1 MNLTFAVVLPLAC
14 WSPPPRPLV
23 DAPVLSALRGEPVP
37 QTGRPDAV
45 ADALA
50 ALSPAQR
57 RRPRR

>member
-1 MNLTFAVVLPLAC
+1 MNLTLAVVLPLAC

-23 DAPVLSALRGEPVP
+23 DAPVLSALRGEPMP
-37 QTGRPDAV
+37 QSGRPDAV

-50 ALSPAQR
+50 VLSPAK